1 MPRKRNYIDEAS
13 RKIIEAYCL
22 DGYTS
27 REILEKMDILSIL
40 SDNLNEIKVNEICL
54 KTYISNVQKLLQA
67 YEKKTIGDYLSI
79 DRKHREILSY
89 ILSEASKYKQ
99 GVKPKSLVKAVKRHI
114 KVYDNGKLERIIHEY
129 IRIFRQFGL
138 FEISPYGRRFI
149 KLSDKGKNIAEFVK
163 EVENFLYSI

>member
-1 MPRKRNYIDEAS
+1 MPRNRNKIDETS
-13 RKIIEAYCL
+13 KKIIEAYCL

-27 REILEKMDILSIL
+27 KEILEKIDILSIL
-40 SDNLNEIKVNEICL
+40 SNNLNEIKIKEICL

-67 YEKKTIGDYLSI
+67 YERKTVGDYLLV

-99 GVKPKSLVKAVKRHI
+99 GVKPKSLVKAVKRHVR
-114 KVYDNGKLERIIHEY
+114 VYDNGKLERIIHEY

-138 FEISPYGRRFI
+138 FEDSPYGKGFI

-163 EVENFLYSI
+163 EVENLLYSI